1 MALSS
6 QDNLNQDCRGRMLTV
21 AVSQDHKGKGKG
33 GEWALMLA
41 RACPGVQLNV
51 GSYQSQVLQSW

>member
-1 MALSS
+1 
-6 QDNLNQDCRGRMLTV
+6 MLTV
-21 AVSQDHKGKGKG
+21 EVSQDHKGKGKG